1 MATKLSEIYLIVGGN
16 TNENGLK
23 ERGISAVLQSL
34 PARKRQEAGAEMSTS
49 LMRGGLRQQF
59 IIDDLTSDAADT
71 HNFMPSASTK
81 NRINK

>member
-23 ERGISAVLQSL
+23 EKGISAVLQSL

-59 IIDDLTSDAADT
+59 IIDDLTSDAVET

-81 NRINK
+81 KE